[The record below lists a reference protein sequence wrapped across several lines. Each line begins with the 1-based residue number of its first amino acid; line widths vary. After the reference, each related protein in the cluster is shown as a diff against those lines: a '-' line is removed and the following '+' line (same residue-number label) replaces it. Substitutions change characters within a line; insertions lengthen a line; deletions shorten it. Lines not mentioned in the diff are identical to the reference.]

1 MRPEPLEQF
10 VQEKGP
16 ELKAA
21 LEYEGHDDLQKLARC
36 AVIGLKWLVDAALK
50 ELVK

>member
-1 MRPEPLEQF
+1 MRTEPLEQF

-21 LEYEGHDDLQKLARC
+21 LEDKGLSDQAKLARC

>member
-10 VQEKGP
+10 VQEKGA
-16 ELKAA
+16 ELKAV
-21 LEYEGHDDLQKLARC
+21 LDQDGLPDQMKLARC

-50 ELVK
+50 ELAK